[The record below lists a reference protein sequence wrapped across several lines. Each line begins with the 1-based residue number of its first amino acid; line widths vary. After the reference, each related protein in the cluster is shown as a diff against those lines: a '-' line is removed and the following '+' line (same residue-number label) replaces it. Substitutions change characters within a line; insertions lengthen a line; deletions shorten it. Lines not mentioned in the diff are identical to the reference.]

1 MSIQTKTMTVKSD
14 TSLAETTTT
23 IRDTVTFD
31 VSNMP
36 NGITYKGLK
45 AVLSFADPIQWNKAS
60 TYDALTVVWDDA
72 SHGSYASKRHV
83 PANIELTNEFYWLR
97 TADLDAQVEMY
108 RQEVQEMDRR
118 VTDNTNSIKAETA
131 RAEGAEQTLQ
141 ANIEA
146 ENVRA
151 VAAEK
156 KISGNAVLIGNS
168 YTMGPN
174 EAFNGHTLKDLAG
187 KIFDS
192 AYCNGGSAAAFLQYP
207 NHDYTFRTLLIQ
219 TITSMSADVKS
230 SITHVIFNSAIGDSY
245 CIVKYGIANWRSKM
259 HTELYEVKK
268 LINQEFPNC
277 KYIGICLMESM
288 DKNVRVIDDVTETF
302 SDLVDLHSEFIGMCA
317 TSQINYLG
325 FVGWNLLGTKWMD
338 YDKIHPTIHGYDV
351 MNGLWIQA
359 LHGNLEY
366 LPIDQTT
373 ALDMSK
379 LFDGAEV
386 NLRTITFPFSTNYS
400 FSGNFKNSTFKNT
413 GLQSVLENNTSLFA
427 IFPAIGKSLTYND
440 FFIDKYFTIGSSAG
454 NTGVNMSMVCQDIT
468 KNDILNT
475 PGYTYTNKLY
485 DSLYD

>member
-60 TYDALTVVWDDA
+60 TYDSLTVVWDDA
-72 SHGSYASKRHV
+72 THASYASKRPV
-83 PANIELTNEFYWLR
+83 PQNIELTNEFYWLR

-108 RQEVQEMDRR
+108 RQEVREMAGR
-118 VTDNTNSIKAETA
+118 VADNTKAIETEA
-131 RAEGAEQTLQ
+131 TRAQTAEQTLRE
-141 ANIEA
+141 NIDTEKARA
-146 ENVRA
+146 E
-151 VAAEK
+151 AAEK
-156 KISGNAVLIGNS
+156 KITGNAVIIGNS

-174 EAFNGHTLKDLAG
+174 EDYRGHTLNDIAG
-187 KIFDS
+187 KFFDS
-192 AYCNGGSAAAFLQYP
+192 AYCNGGSAAAFLPYP

-219 TITSMSADVKS
+219 TILSMSADVKN

-245 CIVKYGIANWRSKM
+245 CIVKYGIGNWRTKM
-259 HTELYEVKK
+259 HTELNEVKI
-268 LINQEFPNC
+268 LINKEFPNC

-302 SDLVDLHSEFIGMCA
+302 SDLADLHNEFIGMCA

-325 FVGWNLLGTKWMD
+325 FVGWNLLGTKWMNFD
-338 YDKIHPTIHGYDV
+338 EIHPTIHGYDI
-351 MNGLWIQA
+351 MNGLWVQA

-366 LPIDQTT
+366 LTIDQTT
-373 ALDMSK
+373 TLDMSK
-379 LFDGAEV
+379 LFDNAEA
-386 NLRTITFPFSTNYS
+386 NLRTITLPSGTNYS
-400 FSGNFKNSTFKNT
+400 FSGRFKNSTFKNT
-413 GLQSVLENNTSLFA
+413 GLQSVLTDNTSVFA

-440 FFIDKYFTIGSSAG
+440 LFIDKYFTIGSSAG
-454 NTGVNMSMVCQDIT
+454 STGVNMSMVCQDLT
-468 KNDILNT
+468 KEDILNT

-485 DSLYD
+485 DNLYD